1 MKQLTYFPNMFP
13 PAGESSTAQTIDK
26 SIARVAATLRSWNQ
40 RSAQRRQLAGLSI
53 HQLDDVGITEAERL
67 AEISK
72 PFWRA

>member
-1 MKQLTYFPNMFP
+1 MKQLTYFPNMYP
-13 PAGESSTAQTIDK
+13 PAGESSAADAIDK
-26 SIARVAATLRSWNQ
+26 SIAKVAATLRHWRQ

-53 HQLDDVGITEAERL
+53 HHLDDIGMTEAERL

>member
-13 PAGESSTAQTIDK
+13 PSGESFAAETIDK
-26 SIARVAATLRSWNQ
+26 SIAKVAATLRHWNQ
-40 RSAQRRQLAGLSI
+40 RSEQRRQLAGLSA
-53 HQLDDVGITEAERL
+53 HHLDDIGITEAERL

>member
-1 MKQLTYFPNMFP
+1 MKQLTDFSNNHLS
-13 PAGESSTAQTIDK
+13 AGKLCATDTIDE
-26 SIARVAATLRSWNQ
+26 SIAKVAATLRRWQQ

-53 HQLDDVGITEAERL
+53 RYLDDAGITEAERL